1 MKNNRKKYRNDFTDE
16 EWSKLGYLT
25 QNAVMR
31 RTIIK
36 WSVIGVL
43 ILFLIITFFSSLTT
57 VPTGFVGVKTRFGQV
72 QNTVIQEGLN
82 IKMPYVEKIV
92 KIDCRTQKLENSS
105 EASTKDMQIVNM
117 TIVVNYNVNK
127 ETANTLY
134 REVGTDY
141 ESIIINPAILES
153 IKSIA
158 AQYTAEELIT
168 KRAEV
173 SSMIQEALYTKIGDK
188 GFVISDFNIT
198 NIDFSDSFNKAI
210 EAKAVKQQEVQ
221 TAQAELEKQKIQNEQ
236 KINTAEAEAKVREL
250 QSQSVTEKSLEQQKL
265 EIQKEMIQKWN
276 GQFPTTML
284 SDDPTVLFNIN
295 K

>member
-1 MKNNRKKYRNDFTDE
+1 MKNNRKKYRKDFTDE
-16 EWSKLGYLT
+16 EWYKLDYT
-25 QNAVMR
+25 QREEIRM
-31 RTIIK
+31 RTIIRR
-36 WSVIGVL
+36 SIIGIIIL
-43 ILFLIITFFSSLTT
+43 ILVITFFSSLTT

-72 QNTVIQEGLN
+72 QNDVIQEGLN

-92 KIDCRTQKLENSS
+92 KIDCRTQKLETTS
-105 EASTKDMQIVNM
+105 EASTKDMQVVNL

-153 IKSIA
+153 IKAIT

-173 SSMIQEALYTKIGDK
+173 SAMIQEALYNKIGDK
-188 GFVISDFNIT
+188 GFIISDFNIT
-198 NIDFSDSFNKAI
+198 NIDFSDSFNSAI

-250 QSQSVTEKSLEQQKL
+250 QSQSVTEKSLEQLKL
-265 EIQKEMIQKWN
+265 EIQREMIQKWN
-276 GQFPTTML
+276 RSTT
-284 SDDPTVLFNIN
+284 SIYIR
-295 K
+295 